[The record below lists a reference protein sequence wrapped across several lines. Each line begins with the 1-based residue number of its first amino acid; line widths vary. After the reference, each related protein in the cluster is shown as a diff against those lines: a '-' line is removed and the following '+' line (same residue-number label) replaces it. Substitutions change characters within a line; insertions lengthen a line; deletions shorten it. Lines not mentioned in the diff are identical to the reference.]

1 MRGDRRGFTL
11 IELFTVLIVVGLLAS
26 LATMKYV
33 DLKRS
38 ALTTSIAADMRAV
51 QLAVFNHWA
60 DFQTWPPDS
69 PPGVL
74 PPGLAPYMP
83 GAVQW
88 APATHTLDY
97 EVFPLGSS
105 ILVGVSVTTPDPVLR
120 AKLVSSLGGTYP
132 FFASGGTLTYI
143 LVGPEGL

>member
-1 MRGDRRGFTL
+1 MRSDQRGFTL

-26 LATMKYV
+26 LAAMKYV

-51 QLAVFNHWA
+51 QLAVFNYWA

-74 PPGLAPYMP
+74 PPGLAPYTP
-83 GAVQW
+83 GTVQW

-97 EVFPLGSS
+97 EVFPAGSS

-120 AKLVSSLGGTYP
+120 SKLVSSLGGTYP

-143 LVGPEGL
+143 LVGPDGL